1 VPIETTPEFR
11 KTLTEAKQLITDKL
25 IEKQQKEMDTFKKE
39 CKKEMTIEVE
49 QKMRLLED
57 KIIATEQ
64 EVKNKQEEIE
74 KMTEEIK
81 KMQRDNEELLEENKQ
96 MMEEKEDREE
106 KLRGKISLNYQA
118 DPELKKSL
126 GYRLEKCKEIYESAM
141 GSSAS
146 FGKDVSLLCSRDLKT
161 ILNIIILSLML
172 PEMP

>member
-25 IEKQQKEMDTFKKE
+25 VEKQQKEMDTFRTE
-39 CKKEMTIEVE
+39 CKKEVTEEVR
-49 QKMRLLED
+49 QKVQLLED
-57 KIIATEQ
+57 KVMATEQ

-74 KMTEEIK
+74 KMAEEMK
-81 KMQRDNEELLEENKQ
+81 KMERDNEELLEENKQ
-96 MMEEKEDREE
+96 MIKEKEDREE

-118 DPELKKSL
+118 DQELMKSL

-146 FGKDVSLLCSRDLKT
+146 FDKDVSFTSPAKLPQRCSASNLLNSSS
-161 ILNIIILSLML
+161 SL
-172 PEMP
+172 